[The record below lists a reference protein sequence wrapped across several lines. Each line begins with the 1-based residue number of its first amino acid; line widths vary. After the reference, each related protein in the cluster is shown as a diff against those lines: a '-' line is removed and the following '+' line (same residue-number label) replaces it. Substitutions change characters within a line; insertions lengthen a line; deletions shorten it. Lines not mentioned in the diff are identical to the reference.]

1 MANQITTDSVRA
13 FAEGRKFA
21 RGNMQVVSQ
30 EDGMV
35 YLYQHGNCIAGYDR
49 HNQNATLTISNCGW
63 YSVTTKQRLDE
74 VLRVMTFGTWRLGS
88 DKGQWVLL
96 PRDHGQSINFTGKH
110 TLAQLASIDK
120 EVADDKAARHKR
132 FVEAA
137 EALQQED
144 KAA

>member
-21 RGNMQVVSQ
+21 RGNMQVSIKWERV
-30 EDGMV
+30 M
-35 YLYQHGNCIAGYDR
+35 LLQHGNLIAFYDR
-49 HNQNATLTISNCGW
+49 DNKQGTVTISNCGW
-63 YSVTTKQRLDE
+63 DSVATKQRLDE
-74 VLRVMTFGTWRLGS
+74 VLRVMTQGRWRLGS
-88 DKGQWVLL
+88 DKGQWVLF